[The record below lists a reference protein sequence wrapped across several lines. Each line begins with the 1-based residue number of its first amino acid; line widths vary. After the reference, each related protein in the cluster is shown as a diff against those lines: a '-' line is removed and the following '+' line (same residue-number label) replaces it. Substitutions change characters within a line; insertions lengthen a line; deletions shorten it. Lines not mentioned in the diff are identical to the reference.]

1 MAQIARPEADKVDTA
16 RNARNEIA
24 ELGKQITDEAAGQA
38 ENVARSS
45 FQSAR
50 QAVDAGAE
58 VGRKIAGRAEV
69 GMTEINQ
76 SLVELLNQQARHNVQ
91 LFQTLAQPTNWGKAA
106 QLQNEFL
113 RTSWQRA
120 AQFARRYVEV
130 SQAVDDLGAVDRS
143 RSGRESL
150 RPTCSGRL
158 RPLQGMALA

>member
-24 ELGKQITDEAAGQA
+24 ELGKQITDKAAGQA

-76 SLVELLNQQARHNVQ
+76 SLVELLNQQARAQCPAFPDAGSADQ
-91 LFQTLAQPTNWGKAA
+91 LGQGGAAPERVPAHQLAAGGSVRPALCRGQPS
-106 QLQNEFL
+106 
-113 RTSWQRA
+113 RH
-120 AQFARRYVEV
+120 
-130 SQAVDDLGAVDRS
+130 DLGAVDRS
-143 RSGRESL
+143 RLGHESL

-158 RPLQGMALA
+158 RLLQGMALA